1 MIWAN
6 GNNAAEKVTFL
17 VTLRKLIN
25 KFYSLRGAITSV
37 WHFEESLQTQSFVAV
52 VRRFTDAEMFP
63 SKTTLMLE
71 DHWKVHEQLF
81 ALKNFK
87 LNVWFRKRITRK
99 PLNYSQLNRTSFRRS
114 LRLISRWW
122 LAREIIIAD
131 EPTNK
136 ISIYAYRISHTM
148 TSSSQ
153 KLTKRVARR
162 RLFMMEVF
170 FCFSS
175 VFESP
180 KR

>member
-63 SKTTLMLE
+63 SKTTQMLE

-99 PLNYSQLNRTSFRRS
+99 PLNYSQLNRMSFRRS

-136 ISIYAYRISHTM
+136 ISIYAYRIKPHHDVVISKTH
-148 TSSSQ
+148 Q
-153 KLTKRVARR
+153 KSRSPETVHDGSIF
-162 RLFMMEVF
+162 LFLLGIRI
-170 FCFSS
+170 S
-175 VFESP
+175 
-180 KR
+180 